1 MAQRA
6 RQKNY
11 RNHVNQRKQN
21 YAKEKTN
28 HENMVNNA
36 NKKKENN

>member
-1 MAQRA
+1 MANRA
-6 RQKNY
+6 GQKNY
-11 RNHVNQRKQN
+11 RNHVKQKQQN

-36 NKKKENN
+36 HKKENN